1 MGIQFTWLNE
11 PHVLLE
17 QFTGRVTLND
27 LRHAAT
33 EVDHLLR
40 QRSALAQSQ
49 PLHTVVD
56 VTQVTDFPAN
66 LARIKAIMPPPTH
79 ARGWLILIVPEGN
92 LLLHFV
98 SAFALQLRSSPHQ
111 FRAFYSRSHALDF
124 LTAHARLEGVPSV
137 CRCPN

>member
-11 PHVLLE
+11 PHILLE
-17 QFTGRVTLND
+17 QFTGRVTLSD

-33 EVDHLLR
+33 EIDRLLH
-40 QRSALAQSQ
+40 QRAAFAKPQ
-49 PLHTVVD
+49 PLHTLVD

-66 LARIKAIMPPPTH
+66 LARIKAVLPPPAH
-79 ARGWLILIVPEGN
+79 ERGWLILVVPEGN

-124 LTAHARLEGVPSV
+124 LTAHSLLEGVPSV
-137 CRCPN
+137 CRSPN